1 MHKSNKEKKSESM
14 KKVESREFDDSVSH
28 DFTGIVKLGPN
39 VEVSVDFKTKP
50 ASKND
55 GHLTFDAVED
65 EMYSVLEKYY
75 PEEYYPQSEVVRIYI
90 NEKGKQYRVVAE
102 SDKKT
107 IAKLRRNKETILVL
121 PNAVYKLTPPFAL
134 YSLLMEYGII
144 NGDSPDYDR
153 DTYEEVSRKFQEY
166 LKS

>member
-1 MHKSNKEKKSESM
+1 MIKS
-14 KKVESREFDDSVSH
+14 VESQEFDDTVPHS
-28 DFTGIVKLGPN
+28 FTGIVKLGPN

-55 GHLTFDAVED
+55 GHLTIDTVED
-65 EMYSVLEKYY
+65 ELYSVLEKSY

-107 IAKLRRNKETILVL
+107 IGKLRRNKETILVL
-121 PNAVYKLTPPFAL
+121 PEATYSLSPAFAL

-144 NGDSPDYDR
+144 NGDSPDYDS
-153 DTYEEVSRKFQEY
+153 DTYEEVVNKFQEY
-166 LKS
+166 FKS